1 MVPSG
6 GDGGGGRTTMQQM
19 LRERRPSFS
28 SACAIFSV
36 GPSRMYRFSFFFF
49 FFLRHGLLSILVAP
63 EIISGDYWGAARD
76 EWRLGDEMY
85 LSMFEGRMMS
95 SSGCRIFF
103 IDGW

>member
-6 GDGGGGRTTMQQM
+6 GAASDGGGGRTTMQQM

-49 FFLRHGLLSILVAP
+49 FSATQPSLHSRGPGNNL
-63 EIISGDYWGAARD
+63 
-76 EWRLGDEMY
+76 WRL
-85 LSMFEGRMMS
+85 LGRG
-95 SSGCRIFF
+95 SGRVAA
-103 IDGW
+103 GG